1 MENTCIPVDI
11 TGHCLSQ
18 RQIRTVIPADGT
30 DLNRL
35 WKSRAVSAANPVI
48 VVPGE
53 NRQRLSRYEEL
64 LPRFLE
70 VKALAFSSD
79 YGAIEAM
86 NYFFD
91 HGIKVPDQISIVG
104 YDDSIYAEFVR
115 PRLTTVHQD
124 IHQKGVISLRRL
136 HRMIEGETLKEMNIK
151 SPVRLIKRES
161 VKE

>member
-1 MENTCIPVDI
+1 MDIRLENTCIPVDI

-18 RQIRTVIPADGT
+18 
-30 DLNRL
+30 
-35 WKSRAVSAANPVI
+35 
-48 VVPGE
+48 
-53 NRQRLSRYEEL
+53 RQRLSRYEEL

-104 YDDSIYAEFVR
+104 YDDNIYAEFVR

>member
-1 MENTCIPVDI
+1 M
-11 TGHCLSQ
+11 
-18 RQIRTVIPADGT
+18 
-30 DLNRL
+30 
-35 WKSRAVSAANPVI
+35 
-48 VVPGE
+48 
-53 NRQRLSRYEEL
+53 

>member
-1 MENTCIPVDI
+1 MFIAETDKDSDSRRWNGFKQAMEKQGGFC
-11 TGHCLSQ
+11 S
-18 RQIRTVIPADGT
+18 
-30 DLNRL
+30 
-35 WKSRAVSAANPVI
+35 KSRLI

-53 NRQRLSRYEEL
+53 KRQRLSRYEEL

-104 YDDSIYAEFVR
+104 YDDNIYAEFVR